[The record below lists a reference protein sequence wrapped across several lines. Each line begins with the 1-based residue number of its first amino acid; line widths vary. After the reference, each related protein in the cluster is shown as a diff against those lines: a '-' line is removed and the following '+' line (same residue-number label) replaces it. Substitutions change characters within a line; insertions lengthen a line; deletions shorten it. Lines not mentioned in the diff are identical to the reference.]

1 MGTPYRECPNC
12 GAHLDAGEPCD
23 CTHKERDP
31 RPEAE
36 PEKPLQRMRLMV
48 VCREV
53 DKETGKIAV
62 YPLKMEIDDH
72 VMQCLQIRAR
82 ANPELRYF
90 ALVSA
95 RWERYGDVIAG
106 ILKRRSVTRA
116 DVDNIGGIVE
126 LCSGVRYGLSLAP
139 AGVRATLEG
148 AVQRN
153 AATRAKVLDLAFR
166 LDVSTVCS

>member
-1 MGTPYRECPNC
+1 
-12 GAHLDAGEPCD
+12 
-23 CTHKERDP
+23 
-31 RPEAE
+31 
-36 PEKPLQRMRLMV
+36 MRLMV

-95 RWERYGDVIAG
+95 RWERYGEVIAG

-126 LCSGVRYGLSLAP
+126 L
-139 AGVRATLEG
+139 
-148 AVQRN
+148 
-153 AATRAKVLDLAFR
+153 
-166 LDVSTVCS
+166 

>member
-23 CTHKERDP
+23 CAHKERDP
-31 RPEAE
+31 RPAAE

-53 DKETGKIAV
+53 DKGTGKIAV
-62 YPLKMEIDDH
+62 YPLKME
-72 VMQCLQIRAR
+72 IRAR

-126 LCSGVRYGLSLAP
+126 L
-139 AGVRATLEG
+139 
-148 AVQRN
+148 
-153 AATRAKVLDLAFR
+153 
-166 LDVSTVCS
+166 

>member
-53 DKETGKIAV
+53 DKKTGKIAV
-62 YPLKMEIDDH
+62 YPLKMEIDDN
-72 VMQCLQIRAR
+72 VMKCLQFRAR
-82 ANPELRYF
+82 ENPELRYF

-95 RWERYGDVIAG
+95 RWERYGEVIAG

-126 LCSGVRYGLSLAP
+126 I
-139 AGVRATLEG
+139 
-148 AVQRN
+148 
-153 AATRAKVLDLAFR
+153 
-166 LDVSTVCS
+166 

>member
-23 CTHKERDP
+23 CAHKERDP
-31 RPEAE
+31 RPAAE
-36 PEKPLQRMRLMV
+36 TEKPLQRMRLMV

-126 LCSGVRYGLSLAP
+126 L
-139 AGVRATLEG
+139 
-148 AVQRN
+148 
-153 AATRAKVLDLAFR
+153 
-166 LDVSTVCS
+166 

>member
-53 DKETGKIAV
+53 DKETGRIAV
-62 YPLKMEIDDH
+62 YPLKTEIDDRILGALKIQAT
-72 VMQCLQIRAR
+72 M
-82 ANPELRYF
+82 NPELRYF
-90 ALVSA
+90 ILVSA
-95 RWERYGDVIAG
+95 RWEKYGTVIAG

-126 LCSGVRYGLSLAP
+126 L
-139 AGVRATLEG
+139 
-148 AVQRN
+148 
-153 AATRAKVLDLAFR
+153 
-166 LDVSTVCS
+166 